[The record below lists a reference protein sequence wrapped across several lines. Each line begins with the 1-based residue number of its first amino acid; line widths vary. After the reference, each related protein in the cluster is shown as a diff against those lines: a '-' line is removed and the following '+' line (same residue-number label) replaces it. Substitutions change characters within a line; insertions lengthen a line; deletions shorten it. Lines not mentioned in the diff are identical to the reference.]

1 MFRLIVFICIF
12 LHVSCGAKENSTSIA
27 LMQTKDSSGVKTA
40 GLPEQGEITELGIVR
55 EVEDSGY
62 PFATVTIEFPE
73 RKFKETFTI
82 NMEEV
87 EQASM
92 TKLKSYVGKYVK
104 FRYTSELTY
113 ALLDMYYNSKSI
125 FGSEAAPEGE
135 GIKTMEGVLY
145 GAESVTSGDLPG
157 EISIFAEDGE
167 NIYFQYFITD
177 EMVAVNEKKVTGFY
191 DTRVIHTIQAI
202 QLSN

>member
-1 MFRLIVFICIF
+1 
-12 LHVSCGAKENSTSIA
+12 
-27 LMQTKDSSGVKTA
+27 MQTKDSSGVKTA

-167 NIYFQYFITD
+167 NIFSVFHH
-177 EMVAVNEKKVTGFY
+177 
-191 DTRVIHTIQAI
+191 R
-202 QLSN
+202 